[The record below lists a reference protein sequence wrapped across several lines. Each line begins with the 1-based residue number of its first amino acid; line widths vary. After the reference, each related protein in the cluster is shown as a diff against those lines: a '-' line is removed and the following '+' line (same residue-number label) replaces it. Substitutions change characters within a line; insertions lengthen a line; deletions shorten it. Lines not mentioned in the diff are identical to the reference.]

1 MMSFLERPRHVAV
14 VRELLATVPCVAL
27 LGARQVGKT
36 TLAGCIA
43 DTWNGPVHRFDLELP
58 SDVARL
64 AEPELALAPLDGL
77 VVLDEIQRR
86 PDLFP
91 VLRAMIDRFP
101 ERRYL
106 VLGSAAPELL
116 RQSSETLAGR
126 IAHHDLTPLTI
137 DEIEPGHLEQ
147 LWRRGGF
154 PRSFLAADE
163 ATSFRWRLDFIRTFL
178 ERDVLGM
185 AGQIPPATTGR
196 FWRMLA
202 HVHGQVWNASRFASS
217 FGVADT
223 TVRRY
228 LDLLTSA
235 RVVEQLQP
243 WHANVSK
250 RQVKAPKVFVADSG
264 LLHALLDLP
273 DTVALESHPILGAS
287 WEGWVMAQVVAL
299 TGARSDQRFFWATHG
314 GAELDLLIV
323 RGGHRLG
330 VEVKRTATPSV
341 TRSLH
346 SAIDTLEL
354 DQTIV
359 VHAGSHSFPL
369 ARDVQAVA
377 VGDFATFQWRRAE

>member
-1 MMSFLERPRHVAV
+1 MFERTRHLEAV
-14 VRELLATVPCVAL
+14 SVLLDTVPCVAL

-36 TLAGCIA
+36 TLAGRIA
-43 DTWNGPVHRFDLELP
+43 DRWPGSVHRFDLELP
-58 SDVARL
+58 SDLARL
-64 AEPELALAPLDGL
+64 SEPELALEPLDGL

-91 VLRAMIDRFP
+91 VLRSLVDRFP

-106 VLGSAAPELL
+106 VLGSAAPDLL

-126 IAHHDLTPLTI
+126 IAYHDLTPLRL
-137 DEIEPGHLEQ
+137 DEVGAAHADD
-147 LWRRGGF
+147 LWVRGGF
-154 PRSFLAADE
+154 PRSFTATDD

-178 ERDVLGM
+178 ERDLLGLT
-185 AGQIPPATTGR
+185 AQIPPATTGR

-235 RVVEQLQP
+235 LVVEQLAP
-243 WHANVSK
+243 WHANVAK
-250 RQVKAPKVFVADSG
+250 RQVRSPKVFIADSG
-264 LLHALLDLP
+264 LLHALLDVP
-273 DTVALESHPILGAS
+273 DRAAVESHPVLGAS
-287 WEGWVMAQVVAL
+287 WEGWVIAQVIAL
-299 TGARSDQRFFWATHG
+299 TGARPDQRFFWAAHS

-330 VEVKRTATPSV
+330 VEVKRTATPSL
-341 TRSLH
+341 TRSTR

-354 DQTIV
+354 DQAIV
-359 VHAGSHSFPL
+359 VHAGAQSFRL
-369 ARDVQAVA
+369 AGGVHAVA
-377 VGDFATFQWRRAE
+377 AADLTGGQWFSRK

>member
-1 MMSFLERPRHVAV
+1 
-14 VRELLATVPCVAL
+14 VAL

-36 TLAGCIA
+36 TLAGQIA
-43 DTWNGPVHRFDLELP
+43 DTWSGPVHRFDLELP
-58 SDVARL
+58 SDLARL
-64 AEPELALAPLDGL
+64 AEPELTLAPLEGL

-91 VLRAMIDRFP
+91 VLRTMIDRFP

-106 VLGSAAPELL
+106 VLGSAAPELM
-116 RQSSETLAGR
+116 RQSSESLAGR
-126 IAHHDLTPLTI
+126 IAYHDLTPLTL
-137 DEIEPGHLEQ
+137 DEVQPHDLEQ

-163 ATSFRWRLDFIRTFL
+163 ATSFRWRLDFVRTFL
-178 ERDVLGM
+178 ERDLLGM
-185 AGQIPPATTGR
+185 ASQIPSTTTGR

-235 RVVEQLQP
+235 LVVEQLQP
-243 WHANVSK
+243 WHANVAK
-250 RQVKAPKVFVADSG
+250 RQVKAPKVYVADSG

-273 DTVALESHPILGAS
+273 DAVAVESHPVLGAS
-287 WEGWVMAQVVAL
+287 WEGWVIAQVVAL
-299 TGARSDQRFFWATHG
+299 TGARADQRFFWATHG

-330 VEVKRTATPSV
+330 VEVKRTATPTL
-341 TRSLH
+341 TRALH

-354 DQTIV
+354 DQAVV

-377 VGDFATFQWRRAE
+377 VGDLVLAAPSALWR

>member
-36 TLAGCIA
+36 TLAGYIA

-106 VLGSAAPELL
+106 VLGSAASELL

-228 LDLLTSA
+228 LDLLTSV

-264 LLHALLDLP
+264 LLHGLLDLP

-287 WEGWVMAQVVAL
+287 WEGWVLAQVVAL
-299 TGARSDQRFFWATHG
+299 TGARADQRFFWATHG

-354 DQTIV
+354 DQTVV

-369 ARDVQAVA
+369 ARDVQALA
-377 VGDFATFQWRRAE
+377 VGDLATFQWRRSE